1 MNNKSKKIKG
11 LKAFN
16 TFCFLGIVFAVIKL
30 FYYLTWTFQLIKDWR
45 LPEAAFFSK
54 VSLANSNV
62 EISTTIYLIFALAYI
77 IIFCFIIIGLYQLI
91 KATKLLANNQIF
103 EEGTSIAFKK
113 AGTSFLIFA
122 YGTFIID
129 FILLLWG
136 QTSNK
141 LFNLLSTELIL
152 FLVLGYLM
160 YFLSSIFKEGEVI
173 KKENDLTI

>member
-1 MNNKSKKIKG
+1 MNSKTKTIKG

-16 TFCFLGIVFAVIKL
+16 TFCFLGIAFAVSKL
-30 FYYLTWTFQLIKDWR
+30 FTYLTWVFQLIKDWS
-45 LPEAAFFSK
+45 LPETPFFSK
-54 VSLANSNV
+54 VSLVNSKV
-62 EISTTIYLIFALAYI
+62 EITPTIYVIFALAYI

-103 EEGTSIAFKK
+103 KEGTSIAFKR

-129 FILLLWG
+129 FIFLLWG